1 MKMGLGGDLDTNWL
15 SKRKRRGKRGQ
26 DRGQRWMSGEVGG
39 VKGGWWCNMS
49 SGGGEGGG
57 GVVVHPIR
65 HAYTEQG
72 RRTWLSLSQAAIDS
86 ARTTQ
91 KSRVCEGVQTLISTM
106 VKFTALAN
114 TAIDVFSGHCSEN
127 ISFRSNWFFIFQLLW
142 CQLCKPNVGHSLT
155 KVLFVCVGGALSVL
169 LVGRRVALTG
179 PNLLPRKPKISHFV
193 TVTWKIA
200 TTSPSKQCGFCNY
213 LLD

>member
-39 VKGGWWCNMS
+39 VKGGVGATWVA
-49 SGGGEGGG
+49 GVGRGG

-106 VKFTALAN
+106 VKFTTLPN
-114 TAIDVFSGHCSEN
+114 TAIDVFSGHWSKN
-127 ISFRSNWFFIFQLLW
+127 ISFRSNCFFHL
-142 CQLCKPNVGHSLT
+142 SLT
-155 KVLFVCVGGALSVL
+155 LMSFVQTQL
-169 LVGRRVALTG
+169 
-179 PNLLPRKPKISHFV
+179 
-193 TVTWKIA
+193 
-200 TTSPSKQCGFCNY
+200 QCRSFS
-213 LLD
+213 D